1 MLQSLLKEISIGTYF
16 AIKMCALFFQKKIQH
31 FLQKNVFFLKENMIL
46 VGSWKVELVFKV
58 LAPTSMYEFTM
69 CGIFLTFASPFSGK
83 ANDQDIEPEVL
94 ADFGLSLGPGL
105 CSVRVAGQQAVQV
118 TN

>member
-1 MLQSLLKEISIGTYF
+1 
-16 AIKMCALFFQKKIQH
+16 
-31 FLQKNVFFLKENMIL
+31 
-46 VGSWKVELVFKV
+46 
-58 LAPTSMYEFTM
+58 M

-105 CSVRVAGQQAVQV
+105 CSVRVAGQQVGQV